1 MSHELKYIIN
11 ILPKLIDCGD
21 KRPILGTNGEKF
33 QNNNEEFLSPH
44 TNLPEINNSGFIV
57 PRPWAQR
64 LHEVTLSLLRE

>member
-11 ILPKLIDCGD
+11 ILPKLIHCQD

-44 TNLPEINNSGFIV
+44 TNLPEINNSRLIV
-57 PRPWAQR
+57 PRPGSQWF
-64 LHEVTLSLLRE
+64 HEATLSLLIE